1 MNALCAA
8 EDLPYW
14 LWAAALLLSACLH
27 ALPWG
32 GTEIRDGVPPYAAP
46 GFTVEAPQ
54 VGQVRVIPLA
64 NAELVSPCAAFPAA
78 SPPGEQSLAE
88 L

>member
-1 MNALCAA
+1 MNTLYDA

-14 LWAAALLLSACLH
+14 LWGAALLLSACLY
-27 ALPWG
+27 ALPPG
-32 GTEIRDGVPPYAAP
+32 GLAPRDDLPAYAAP

-64 NAELVSPCAAFPAA
+64 NAELVSPCAGPPAA
-78 SPPGEQSLAE
+78 SPLTGRKLAE

>member
-1 MNALCAA
+1 MDTLCDA

-14 LWAAALLLSACLH
+14 LWGAALLLSACLH
-27 ALPWG
+27 ALPPG
-32 GTEIRDGVPPYAAP
+32 GAGLCDELPAYAAP
-46 GFTVEAPQ
+46 GFTVETPQ

-64 NAELVSPCAAFPAA
+64 NAELVSPCAGFSTA
-78 SPPGEQSLAE
+78 SSSTDRKLAE